1 MEPEDN
7 HYNQLSLFVNQEVN
21 SRHQA
26 KIFTLPGA
34 EICMYYNFFDENESN
49 EIFATLYQSVKWEQ
63 RYISLYGRKVAL
75 PRLVSWYGDQ
85 GKLYKYSGIE
95 MCPNPWTQ
103 LLIQIKNRIEK
114 VCDYTFN
121 SVLLNLY
128 RDGSDSIAWH
138 SDDEKELG
146 QNPLIASVS
155 FGETR
160 LFKLRHKFQKELK
173 LNLQLSHGD
182 LLIMGGTTQS
192 YWQHQ
197 ISKNYESRQP
207 RINLTFRKI
216 LS

>member
-1 MEPEDN
+1 MEPVDN
-7 HYNQLSLFVNQEVN
+7 YYNQLSLFVNQEVK
-21 SRHQA
+21 SQHR
-26 KIFTLPGA
+26 KSIFTLPGA
-34 EICMYYNFFDENESN
+34 EIYMHYNFFDKNESD

-75 PRLVSWYGDQ
+75 PRLVSWYGDR
-85 GKLYKYSGIE
+85 GKLYKYSGME
-95 MCPNPWTQ
+95 MRPSPWTKPLMQ
-103 LLIQIKNRIEK
+103 VKNRIEK
-114 VCDYTFN
+114 VCEDTFN

-146 QNPLIASVS
+146 KNPLIASVS

-197 ISKNYESRQP
+197 IPKNRESRQP